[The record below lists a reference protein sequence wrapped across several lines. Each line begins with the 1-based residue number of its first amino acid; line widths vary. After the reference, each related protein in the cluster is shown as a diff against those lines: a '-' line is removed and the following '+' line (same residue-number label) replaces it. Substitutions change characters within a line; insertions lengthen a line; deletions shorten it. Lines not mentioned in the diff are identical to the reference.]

1 MPPGPLVMPEVLA
14 VDPTLVSVD
23 DALLLDQQIKHD
35 LGVQRPLD
43 DVLLVVAL
51 PGMSLHAFV
60 PVATAPTKDVRDEG
74 ISDLGI

>member
-1 MPPGPLVMPEVLA
+1 MMPEVLA

-35 LGVQRPLD
+35 LGVHRPLD

-51 PGMSLHAFV
+51 PGMTLHAFV
-60 PVATAPTKDVRDEG
+60 PVAAAFPKDPGDEG
-74 ISDLGI
+74 LRNLALYLAID

>member
-35 LGVQRPLD
+35 LGVHRPLD

-60 PVATAPTKDVRDEG
+60 PVATTLTKDVRDEG

>member
-1 MPPGPLVMPEVLA
+1 MSPGPLVMPKILTVY
-14 VDPTLVSVD
+14 PGLVSVD
-23 DALLLDQQIKHD
+23 YALLLDEQVEHD
-35 LGVQRPLD
+35 LCVHRPLD